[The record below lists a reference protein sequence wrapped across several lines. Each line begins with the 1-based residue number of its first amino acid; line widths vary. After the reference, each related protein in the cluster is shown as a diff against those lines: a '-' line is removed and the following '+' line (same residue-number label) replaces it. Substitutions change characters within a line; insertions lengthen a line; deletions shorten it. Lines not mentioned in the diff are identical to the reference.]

1 MTIVRERRNH
11 KTEDRRRLP
20 IAALALGLALVVS
33 AYGMA
38 RAIESPEHWWLGWV
52 ALLPLFAS
60 IRVLSPVRALLA
72 GGLWGLSLFVSA
84 VAVTNA
90 SVAPSAASL
99 VLLCAVPSLYTFLGA
114 KLTRQVG
121 FSPYL
126 LALGW
131 VGVELALRPLG
142 LHHGLLAATQGDD
155 GWIIRL
161 VGSLAGYALV
171 AFVVAYVNA
180 VLLSVLS
187 RVPVSTVG
195 QRFVRGLSP
204 SLGRRF
210 VLEGWHGLLHL
221 IRPAQPRA
229 PPVA

>member
-1 MTIVRERRNH
+1 MTIVRERRAH

-20 IAALALGLALVVS
+20 MAALALGLALVVS

-60 IRVLSPVRALLA
+60 IRVLSPIHALLA

-84 VAVTNA
+84 VAATNA
-90 SVAPSAASL
+90 SIAPSATSL
-99 VLLCAVPSLYTFLGA
+99 VLLCLVPALYTFLGA
-114 KLTRQVG
+114 RLTRQVG

-142 LHHGLLAATQGDD
+142 LRHGLLAATQGD

-187 RVPVSTVG
+187 RVPVSSAG

-204 SLGRRF
+204 SVGRGF
-210 VLEGWHGLLHL
+210 VTEGWHGLFHL

-229 PPVA
+229 PPAA

>member
-1 MTIVRERRNH
+1 MRERRTSN
-11 KTEDRRRLP
+11 TEVGGRLP
-20 IAALALGLALVVS
+20 IAALVLGLALVVS

-60 IRVLSPVRALLA
+60 IRVLSPIQALLA

-84 VAVTNA
+84 VAATNA
-90 SVAPSAASL
+90 SIAPSATSL
-99 VLLCAVPSLYTFLGA
+99 VLLCLVPALYTYLGA
-114 KLTRQVG
+114 RLTRQVG

-142 LHHGLLAATQGDD
+142 LRHGLLAATQGD

-161 VGSLAGYALV
+161 FGSLAGYALV

-187 RVPVSTVG
+187 RVPVSTAG
-195 QRFVRGLSP
+195 QRFVRGPSP
-204 SLGRRF
+204 PLGRRF
-210 VLEGWHGLLHL
+210 DLDGWHGLFHL

>member
-1 MTIVRERRNH
+1 M
-11 KTEDRRRLP
+11 RLC
-20 IAALALGLALVVS
+20 G
-33 AYGMA
+33 
-38 RAIESPEHWWLGWV
+38 R
-52 ALLPLFAS
+52 
-60 IRVLSPVRALLA
+60 
-72 GGLWGLSLFVSA
+72 SLFVAA
-84 VAVTNA
+84 VVATNA
-90 SVAPSAASL
+90 SIAPSAASL
-99 VLLCAVPSLYTFLGA
+99 VLLCAVPALYTFLGA
-114 KLTRQVG
+114 RLTRQVG

-142 LHHGLLAATQGDD
+142 LRYGLLAATQGD

-187 RVPVSTVG
+187 RVPVTTAG

-204 SLGRRF
+204 SVGRRF
-210 VLEGWHGLLHL
+210 VTEGLHGLFHL

-229 PPVA
+229 PPLA

>member
-1 MTIVRERRNH
+1 MTNVQEGRTH
-11 KTEDRRRLP
+11 KTEDRKRLP
-20 IAALALGLALVVS
+20 IAALALGSALVVS

-60 IRVLSPVRALLA
+60 IRVLSPIRALLA

-84 VAVTNA
+84 VTVTNA
-90 SVAPSAASL
+90 AIVPSVTSFA
-99 VLLCAVPSLYTFLGA
+99 LLCLVPSLYTFLGA
-114 KLTRQVG
+114 RLTRQVG

-142 LHHGLLAATQGDD
+142 LRHGLLAATQGD

-187 RVPVSTVG
+187 RVPVSAAG
-195 QRFVRGLSP
+195 QRFVRGP
-204 SLGRRF
+204 SSSMGRRF
-210 VLEGWHGLLHL
+210 VLEGWHGLFHL

-229 PPVA
+229 PPAA